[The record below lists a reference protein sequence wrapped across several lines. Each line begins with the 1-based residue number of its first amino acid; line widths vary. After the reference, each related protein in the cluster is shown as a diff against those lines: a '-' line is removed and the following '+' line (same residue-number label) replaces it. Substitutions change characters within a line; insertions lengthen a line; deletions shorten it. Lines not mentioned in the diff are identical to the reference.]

1 MSAIA
6 EEHLTTT
13 SGRDVAVLAAL
24 ATGFVM
30 AMIDLTAVNLALPAI
45 AQDLSVP
52 LSGLVWVVDG
62 YTLTFAAL
70 LLAGGALAD
79 RLGAKRVYQA
89 GLVVFLLG
97 SIACA
102 LASSGVQL
110 TVARF
115 VQGSGAALFM
125 PSSLALVGHAYP
137 ATKLRIRMVGIWSAM
152 VGASSAVGPLVGG
165 ALVSAYGW
173 RAVFWVN
180 IPLGLIGLAMVQVLL
195 SPPSRQRNTISM
207 VSHGLAIAV
216 LSALTYALIEGPA
229 RGWTSTAV
237 ALSGLGT
244 VAGAWMLRY
253 RDMNG
258 IGPLVP
264 SGLRRTGGFVAINTV
279 GFLINCG
286 AFGQLFFLSLYLQQ
300 AMGLSALGAGM
311 HLLPLMIT
319 VTVGNLASSRVSAR
333 LGLAN
338 TMKLG
343 LAVGCAVGLVVVSLS
358 ALGVLGAS
366 ELIACVSVMNLAIGT
381 AIPAMTASAMQI
393 AGQVHANS
401 AAAALNANRQIG
413 ALVGVAAIGSVLH
426 AVPVWNR
433 SVPIAF
439 VLVAAAYGIA
449 LVVVRRSLSSVR

>member
-137 ATKLRIRMVGIWSAM
+137 AAKLRIRMVGIWSAM

-195 SPPSRQRNTISM
+195 SPPSRQRNTISV

-264 SGLRRTGGFVAINTV
+264 SGLRRAGGFVAINTV

-300 AMGLSALGAGM
+300 AMGLSALG
-311 HLLPLMIT
+311 
-319 VTVGNLASSRVSAR
+319 VKSQDVLA
-333 LGLAN
+333 
-338 TMKLG
+338 
-343 LAVGCAVGLVVVSLS
+343 
-358 ALGVLGAS
+358 
-366 ELIACVSVMNLAIGT
+366 
-381 AIPAMTASAMQI
+381 
-393 AGQVHANS
+393 
-401 AAAALNANRQIG
+401 
-413 ALVGVAAIGSVLH
+413 
-426 AVPVWNR
+426 
-433 SVPIAF
+433 
-439 VLVAAAYGIA
+439 
-449 LVVVRRSLSSVR
+449 